1 MDFNYLELWNRDS
14 AIVDGSGFFHPHGRR
29 NDGHS
34 KEAKDLTIENHE
46 GEHMAS
52 WTLGRK
58 IYFLLVL
65 NH

>member
-1 MDFNYLELWNRDS
+1 M
-14 AIVDGSGFFHPHGRR
+14 DGSGFFHPHGRR

-58 IYFLLVL
+58 INFLLVL